1 MQVRMVCQ
9 MDVIPVVDTFSTQD
23 IAQARRGVEK
33 NVLAKALNKMLN
45 DHVFVH
51 GNKTVLL

>member
-1 MQVRMVCQ
+1 MVCQ

>member
-9 MDVIPVVDTFSTQD
+9 VDVIPVVDTFSAQD
-23 IAQARRGVEK
+23 IAQARRDVEK
-33 NVLAKALNKMLN
+33 NVLGKALNKMLN
-45 DHVFVH
+45 DHVFVY